1 MIRPACQKKC
11 AHLCDEMLEKNENQ
25 FLNGRVGKVSGAKH
39 QKTNCVSICLT
50 KSIGIPYQ
58 SLGELTHTPA
68 LTKPNE
74 IECNEL
80 WTASTDRSS
89 TSLQDTGPGPC
100 QTKPDLTESLR
111 AVGKDNKVRANLLP
125 LEALHGE
132 IVIPN
137 KRNAAIYIYI
147 YIYILESQG
156 RAGARPSIL
165 LFLPI
170 QVI

>member
-1 MIRPACQKKC
+1 MIRPACQKKMC
-11 AHLCDEMLEKNENQ
+11 APLRRNARKNENQ

-39 QKTNCVSICLT
+39 QKTNGFSIFLT

-68 LTKPNE
+68 LTKPKE
-74 IECNEL
+74 IECDEL

-89 TSLQDTGPGPC
+89 TSLEDTAAGPC

-111 AVGKDNKVRANLLP
+111 AVGKDNKVRDNLLP
-125 LEALHGE
+125 LGALHGE

-137 KRNAAIYIYI
+137 KRDAAIYI
-147 YIYILESQG
+147 
-156 RAGARPSIL
+156 
-165 LFLPI
+165 
-170 QVI
+170 

>member
-25 FLNGRVGKVSGAKH
+25 FLNGRVGKVSRAKH
-39 QKTNCVSICLT
+39 QKSNCFFSMFLT
-50 KSIGIPYQ
+50 KRIGIPYQ

-68 LTKPNE
+68 LTKPKE
-74 IECNEL
+74 IECDEL

-89 TSLQDTGPGPC
+89 TSLEDTAAGPC

-111 AVGKDNKVRANLLP
+111 AVGKDNKVRDNLLP
-125 LEALHGE
+125 LGALHGE

-137 KRNAAIYIYI
+137 KRDAAMYWLRVGIFVDNSWLSALIYANC
-147 YIYILESQG
+147 L
-156 RAGARPSIL
+156 RLKVA
-165 LFLPI
+165 
-170 QVI
+170 

>member
-1 MIRPACQKKC
+1 MALGGQTFKNTWLFDDPAGLSEKMC
-11 AHLCDEMLEKNENQ
+11 APLRRNARKNENQ

-39 QKTNCVSICLT
+39 QKTNVFLIFLT
-50 KSIGIPYQ
+50 KSIGIPHQ

-68 LTKPNE
+68 LTKPKE
-74 IECNEL
+74 IECDEV

-89 TSLQDTGPGPC
+89 TSLEDTAAGPC

-111 AVGKDNKVRANLLP
+111 AVGKDNKVRDDLLP

-137 KRNAAIYIYI
+137 KRAA
-147 YIYILESQG
+147 
-156 RAGARPSIL
+156 ATC
-165 LFLPI
+165 F
-170 QVI
+170 

>member
-1 MIRPACQKKC
+1 MRRSAAKRNKKTKSSSGRRRPPRQWEQNIK
-11 AHLCDEMLEKNENQ
+11 
-25 FLNGRVGKVSGAKH
+25 
-39 QKTNCVSICLT
+39 KTNGFSICLT

-68 LTKPNE
+68 LTKPKE
-74 IECNEL
+74 IECDEL

-89 TSLQDTGPGPC
+89 TSLEDTAAGPC

-111 AVGKDNKVRANLLP
+111 AVGKDNKVRDNLLP

-137 KRNAAIYIYI
+137 KRAAPIYK
-147 YIYILESQG
+147 
-156 RAGARPSIL
+156 
-165 LFLPI
+165 
-170 QVI
+170 

>member
-39 QKTNCVSICLT
+39 QKTNVFSICLT

-68 LTKPNE
+68 LTKPKE
-74 IECNEL
+74 IECDEL

-89 TSLQDTGPGPC
+89 TSLEDTAAGPC

-111 AVGKDNKVRANLLP
+111 AVGKDNKVRDNLLP
-125 LEALHGE
+125 LGALHGE

-137 KRNAAIYIYI
+137 KRAAPMCF
-147 YIYILESQG
+147 G
-156 RAGARPSIL
+156 VR
-165 LFLPI
+165 
-170 QVI
+170 